1 MASGE
6 GAEDRGGRERPLV
19 PFYLPLCPSLN
30 PSGIPPVD
38 VTSRSEGFR
47 KGEEGFLFALA
58 HLAELDSL
66 SRKRRLREEPRE
78 EVVRARDRILADLSR
93 PERDVLA
100 ERLLILLDKAERLGL
115 KMMHPGHPDYPS
127 RLGTLSAPPFFLF
140 VRGDATVLD
149 RPLVAVVG
157 AREAGRESLLEVT
170 GLSKNLSEAGLVVV
184 SGLARGVDAAA
195 HRGALEARRPT
206 VAVVG
211 TGLDR
216 VYPPENGGLA
226 REIERTG
233 GLILSEYPP
242 GSGPDGWH
250 FPHRNRI
257 VAGLSLAVIAGPH
270 RRRSGTYVTARIA
283 LEEGRELLVF
293 DRGARGWECEGP
305 ALLEGEGAK
314 RAGSAMEVMEA
325 LLS

>member
-6 GAEDRGGRERPLV
+6 GSADRVGGELPLV
-19 PFYLPLCPSLN
+19 PFYLPLSLPLN
-30 PSGIPPVD
+30 PSGISLLE
-38 VTSRSEGFR
+38 VTASPGGLHE
-47 KGEEGFLFALA
+47 GEEGFLFALA

-78 EVVRARDRILADLSR
+78 EIVQARDRILAELSR
-93 PERDVLA
+93 QDRAVLV

-115 KMMHPGHPDYPS
+115 KMMHPGHPDYPL
-127 RLGTLSAPPFFLF
+127 RLGTLATPPFFLF

-170 GLSKNLSEAGLVVV
+170 ALAKNLSEAGLMVV

-195 HRGALEARRPT
+195 HRGALEAKRPT

-216 VYPPENGGLA
+216 VYPPENAALA

-242 GSGPDGWH
+242 GFGADAWH

-270 RRRSGTYVTARIA
+270 RRRSGTYITARIA

-293 DRGARGWECEGP
+293 DRGARGWEREGP
-305 ALLEGEGAK
+305 ALLEGEGAR
-314 RAGSAMEVMEA
+314 RASSAIEVMEA